1 MHSIHLTNEDIYVM
15 LPIAIV
21 FHTDILP
28 HVPIIQPSIT
38 GIWQAAISKLRYTES
53 VHIS

>member
-1 MHSIHLTNEDIYVM
+1 MHSINLTNEDIYDM

-28 HVPIIQPSIT
+28 HVPIIQLSIT
-38 GIWQAAISKLRYTES
+38 GIWQAAINKLRCAES
-53 VHIS
+53 VHIA